1 MNDEKLKTLLNGLA
15 DATVEPV
22 NLALADDIKRH
33 IPARLHRRGG
43 FDGINIIINLRISK
57 LAAAAAIITTLIVC
71 TALLSDR
78 DRNSKGILQEIRY
91 SFAADSTG
99 RNRLLAGLS
108 GLYERML
115 GEGKE
120 VIYYGKYVGSDD
132 KNTILMHWRLAD
144 GNYNVIFGDFRLKTV
159 TAEQLIDFQAQM
171 LNGKDK

>member
-1 MNDEKLKTLLNGLA
+1 MNDEKLESLLNGLA
-15 DATVEPV
+15 DVTVEPV
-22 NLALADDIKRH
+22 DPALGDDIKRH

-43 FDGINIIINLRISK
+43 LDGVNIIIDLRISK
-57 LAAAAAIITTLIVC
+57 LAAAAAIIITLIVC
-71 TALLSDR
+71 TALLGGR

-99 RNRLLAGLS
+99 RNQLLVGLS

-120 VIYYGKYVGSDD
+120 VTYYGKYVGSDD
-132 KNTILMHWRLAD
+132 KNTILMHWRLAN

-159 TAEQLIDFQAQM
+159 TAEQLIGLQVRM